1 MVSWAAS
8 PPDGI
13 EVPDAVISRAL
24 HAALDHGGHTQR
36 VVDVVFVD
44 KRALASMHGQFLG
57 DPSETDVITF
67 DLRTDGD
74 PIPGDPE
81 PGDSSGERAA
91 PLEADGELYV
101 SVDRA
106 LESSAERGVSFE
118 RELVLYVVH
127 GALHLCGFD
136 DHDPD
141 ERAAMRAAERS
152 VMGRL
157 GYPEDLAPHDL

>member
-1 MVSWAAS
+1 
-8 PPDGI
+8 
-13 EVPDAVISRAL
+13 
-24 HAALDHGGHTQR
+24 
-36 VVDVVFVD
+36 
-44 KRALASMHGQFLG
+44 
-57 DPSETDVITF
+57 
-67 DLRTDGD
+67 
-74 PIPGDPE
+74 
-81 PGDSSGERAA
+81 
-91 PLEADGELYV
+91 
-101 SVDRA
+101 
-106 LESSAERGVSFE
+106 VSFE